1 MDVHFHCDYV
11 GTHASPIWKIT
22 HPEGTSRMVSIA
34 RLPHNHFSTDTGLV
48 IRGVDETQ
56 NMTSYA
62 CLFRIYDRDQIVII
76 TSKVGTLIVLE
87 TITFDLQLSDI
98 NNIQLTNASYS
109 RMLEL
114 FQGDS
119 IPSLSIRKLG
129 YSEDTFIVIVRIKS
143 FDTDHCSAGKKIHA
157 H

>member
-22 HPEGTSRMVSIA
+22 HPEGTSRMVSTA

-76 TSKVGTLIVLE
+76 TSRVGTLIVLE

-98 NNIQLTNASYS
+98 NNIQLTNAS

-119 IPSLSIRKLG
+119 IPSITIRKLG

>member
-1 MDVHFHCDYV
+1 MLY
-11 GTHASPIWKIT
+11 IWLLSVTI
-22 HPEGTSRMVSIA
+22 TSR
-34 RLPHNHFSTDTGLV
+34 
-48 IRGVDETQ
+48 
-56 NMTSYA
+56 
-62 CLFRIYDRDQIVII
+62 
-76 TSKVGTLIVLE
+76 VGTLIVLE

-98 NNIQLTNASYS
+98 NNIQLTNAS

-119 IPSLSIRKLG
+119 IPSITIRKLG